1 VIPWRPS
8 NALTTPGRPCV
19 SDTAAPEDDTA
30 AAGGA
35 ASARPSARALFRSLA
50 VSLGV
55 GLPVAA
61 AAFAFLALSRG
72 LESALWQRLPD
83 GLGFSGTDWWWVLL
97 VPTVGGVLSGLAVR
111 RLPGRGGHEP
121 IAGFS
126 PDPVQPRAI
135 PGVVLAALATLS
147 FGAVLGPEAPL
158 LALGSAL
165 GLWFARLARLD
176 ARVAPMAAAAG
187 LFASI
192 SALFENPLPA
202 ALLVVEA
209 VGMGAS
215 GVPLA
220 AVVLPGMLA
229 AASGYLLITG
239 LRSWSGLDVSAFP
252 VLDLP
257 EYATVRPG
265 DLLWAVVL
273 GVVLALALRLV
284 RGGATVFHGVT
295 LRHPTVAA
303 PAAGLLVGASA
314 VAFAATT
321 GQEPDLTLFSGET
334 SAATVAASGASW
346 GVATLVAL
354 LLLKGLAYTV
364 SLGSLFRGGPVFP
377 ALFLGV
383 TAGVLL
389 STIVPSVSPTA
400 GVVAGMAA
408 ATSAMLRLPLSA
420 VLLAVLLGGSSAVEA
435 TSLALLASVAAFIT
449 TVAASRRDRAA
460 ESGGSEP
467 AGPAPAAI
475 GPTS

>member
-1 VIPWRPS
+1 
-8 NALTTPGRPCV
+8 V
-19 SDTAAPEDDTA
+19 SERAAPDDDS
-30 AAGGA
+30 GGA
-35 ASARPSARALFRSLA
+35 GPPASHPPPRVLLRSLA

-55 GLPVAA
+55 GLPVAL
-61 AAFAFLALSRG
+61 AAFAFLAVSRG
-72 LESALWQRLPD
+72 LETALWQTLPD
-83 GLGFSGTDWWWVLL
+83 GVGFSGTDWWWVLL
-97 VPTVGGVLSGLAVR
+97 VPTVGGLLSGLAVR
-111 RLPGRGGHEP
+111 RLPGHGGHEP

-158 LALGSAL
+158 VALGSAL

-202 ALLVVEA
+202 ALLVLEA

-257 EYATVRPG
+257 DYATVRPG
-265 DLLWAVVL
+265 DLVWAVVL
-273 GVVLALALRLV
+273 GIVLALALHLV
-284 RGGATVFHGVT
+284 RGGATTVHGVT
-295 LRHPTVAA
+295 LRHPAVAA
-303 PAAGLLVGASA
+303 PAAGLLVGASGL
-314 VAFAATT
+314 AFATTT

-334 SAATVAASGASW
+334 SAATVAANGASW
-346 GVATLVAL
+346 GAATLVAL

-383 TAGVLL
+383 TTGVLL
-389 STIVPSVSPTA
+389 ATLVPSVSPTA

-420 VLLAVLLGGSSAVEA
+420 VLLAVVLGGSTAVEA
-435 TSLALLASVAAFIT
+435 TSLALLASVAAFVT
-449 TVAASRRDRAA
+449 TAVMSRPARQ
-460 ESGGSEP
+460 GEP
-467 AGPAPAAI
+467 AGAGPA
-475 GPTS
+475 S